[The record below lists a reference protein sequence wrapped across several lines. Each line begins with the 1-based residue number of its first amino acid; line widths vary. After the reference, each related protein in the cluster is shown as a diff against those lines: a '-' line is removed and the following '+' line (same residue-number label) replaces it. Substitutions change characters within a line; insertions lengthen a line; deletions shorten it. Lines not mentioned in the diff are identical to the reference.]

1 MIKKSLLIVCVILL
15 SACSRTREVPLH
27 LVCALDLSGSIASD
41 GRTNSFE
48 AVLEVFKTLK
58 RGDSM
63 TIIPITSDAEI
74 EGSGRVLRFKLSQR
88 REPYDGDLWRL
99 AKNVED
105 SLQALLAS
113 ASAQPYRYTDIM
125 GTLELAREEF
135 SYTQHNSRRVFLL
148 LSDFIQDDPQY
159 NFKGDKRLTNE
170 RSAKIFA
177 AALAK
182 SKGAY
187 FENVQIYL
195 GSIQSRDL
203 RSLTR
208 ARRKGIRIF
217 WMEFLSRQ
225 LANVK
230 WATDG
235 PGQLENFLS
244 TLPRT
249 VTPGV

>member
-1 MIKKSLLIVCVILL
+1 MIKKSLLIVCMVLF
-15 SACSRTREVPLH
+15 SACSRSREVPLH
-27 LVCALDLSGSIASD
+27 LVCALDLSGSIAAD

-48 AVLEVFKTLK
+48 AVLDVFKTLK

-63 TIIPITSDAEI
+63 TIIPITSDAQI
-74 EGSGRVLRFKLSQR
+74 EGPGQMLRFKLSQK

-99 AKNVED
+99 AENVED
-105 SLQALLAS
+105 GLQTLLAS
-113 ASAQPYRYTDIM
+113 ASAQPYKYTDIL
-125 GTLELAREEF
+125 GTLQLAAEEF

-159 NFKGDKRLTNE
+159 DFKGDKQLTTE
-170 RSAKIFA
+170 RSARIFA
-177 AALAK
+177 TRLAK
-182 SKGAY
+182 SKGA
-187 FENVQIYL
+187 FLDNVQIYL
-195 GSIQSRDL
+195 GSIQSKDL
-203 RSLTR
+203 RSLPR

-217 WMEFLSRQ
+217 WIEFLSRQ

-249 VTPGV
+249 VM

>member
-1 MIKKSLLIVCVILL
+1 MIKKSLLIVCMVLL
-15 SACSRTREVPLH
+15 SACNRPRELPLH

-48 AVLEVFKTLK
+48 AVLDVFKTLK

-63 TIIPITSDAEI
+63 TIIPITSDAQI
-74 EGSGRVLRFKLSQR
+74 EGPGRMLRFKLSLK

-99 AKNVED
+99 AQNVED

-125 GTLELAREEF
+125 GTLEFVAEEF
-135 SYTQHNSRRVFLL
+135 SYTKDKSRRVFLL

-170 RSAKIFA
+170 RSARKFA

-182 SKGAY
+182 SKDPF

-217 WMEFLSRQ
+217 WIEFLSKQ

-244 TLPRT
+244 TLPSP
-249 VTPGV
+249 VM